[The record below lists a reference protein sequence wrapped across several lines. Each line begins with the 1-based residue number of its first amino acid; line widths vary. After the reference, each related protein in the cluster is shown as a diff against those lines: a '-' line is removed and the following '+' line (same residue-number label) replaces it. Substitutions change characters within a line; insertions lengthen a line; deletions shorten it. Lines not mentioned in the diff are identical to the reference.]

1 MKNIRMKPAPIF
13 LWLKAY
19 QALDMISLKKFQMTI
34 KMISVLN
41 ICELKNLHGILKDQ
55 DQD

>member
-19 QALDMISLKKFQMTI
+19 QAKDMISKEKFQMTI
-34 KMISVLN
+34 KMISALN
-41 ICELKNLHGILKDQ
+41 ICELKSLQ
-55 DQD
+55 